1 MDLVSEDA
9 TTSVLDAA
17 FSIRRLDQRG
27 AFSVRRRSVLDA
39 FINVDGLVSDFQ
51 CLDALIN
58 EA

>member
-27 AFSVRRRSVLDA
+27 
-39 FINVDGLVSDFQ
+39 VDGLVSDFQ